1 MKRLSL
7 VSLLLMAFPLWAQ
20 NTLEQYILK
29 SKYAVDSIVATQKAH
44 LYKQLASVE
53 DLLEQQ
59 KISKEEA
66 KQMEE
71 DFRARTKQRTR
82 QLIYAQAQT
91 LQSQLDKALKESPA
105 DSLLTSADTLASA
118 HTNTHQRTMAQV
130 DSLARR
136 QETNTY
142 YRRYAGRTDYYSPYL
157 ALGALNLASAEQF
170 GDKRLSPLG
179 SKSFELGIYNNFRL
193 RKNNNRLHLNFG
205 LSWLYQS
212 FKIRGNYYYDRQ
224 GGDTQLVPY
233 GQELT
238 KSKFRLHYLLLPVDL
253 EWDFSKDGGHRNTS
267 YFQNHENLYFGVGAF
282 VGLLLDANQKVNYQ
296 HQGDTYKNIMR
307 KDINVNLWT
316 YGLSAHIGV
325 KGWSLYARYSLAPL
339 FTGNTTSEYPFMIG
353 IRAGR

>member
-118 HTNTHQRTMAQV
+118 LTHQRTMAQV

-142 YRRYAGRTDYYSPYL
+142 FRRYAGRTDYYSPYL

-224 GGDTQLVPY
+224 GGETQLVPY

-238 KSKFRLHYLLLPVDL
+238 KSKLRLHYLLLPVDL
-253 EWDFSKDGGHRNTS
+253 EWDFSKDGVHRNTS
-267 YFQNHENLYFGVGAF
+267 YFKNQENLYFGVGAF

-296 HQGDTYKNIMR
+296 QQGDTYKNIMR

>member
-1 MKRLSL
+1 M
-7 VSLLLMAFPLWAQ
+7 
-20 NTLEQYILK
+20 
-29 SKYAVDSIVATQKAH
+29 
-44 LYKQLASVE
+44 
-53 DLLEQQ
+53 
-59 KISKEEA
+59 
-66 KQMEE
+66 
-71 DFRARTKQRTR
+71 
-82 QLIYAQAQT
+82 
-91 LQSQLDKALKESPA
+91 DKALKESPA

-118 HTNTHQRTMAQV
+118 RTHQRTMAQV

-253 EWDFSKDGGHRNTS
+253 EWDFSKDGVHRNTS

-296 HQGDTYKNIMR
+296 QQGDTYKTIMR

>member
-1 MKRLSL
+1 M
-7 VSLLLMAFPLWAQ
+7 
-20 NTLEQYILK
+20 
-29 SKYAVDSIVATQKAH
+29 
-44 LYKQLASVE
+44 
-53 DLLEQQ
+53 
-59 KISKEEA
+59 
-66 KQMEE
+66 
-71 DFRARTKQRTR
+71 
-82 QLIYAQAQT
+82 
-91 LQSQLDKALKESPA
+91 DKALKESPA
-105 DSLLTSADTLASA
+105 DSLLTPADTLASA
-118 HTNTHQRTMAQV
+118 RTHQKTMAQV

-224 GGDTQLVPY
+224 GGDTQLVSY

-238 KSKFRLHYLLLPVDL
+238 KSKLRLHYLLLPVDL
-253 EWDFSKDGGHRNTS
+253 EWDFSKDGVHRNTS

-296 HQGDTYKNIMR
+296 QQGDTYKNIMR